1 MIGSG
6 SPAFMASRTRRDGS
20 GSIDMSP
27 LAGPSS
33 PHMLANQQQGAIIVK
48 GEGSTTMTAGSS
60 HFVLRRAD
68 EDEFD
73 DDVADAISDL
83 TLGPAALGAKRSGAA
98 DVTMRDE
105 STRVHVNSR
114 QKLAQAALAA
124 RVAVSV
130 SQLTREVVKP
140 SGKVGGDANAEITG
154 DLSAVLGGGERT
166 GISALRRQPTTS
178 DSAAAAAAA
187 RWNSAAV
194 KVPTVTTPAAHMGN
208 LGQELAA
215 KVVNAWSVG
224 GGGGGG
230 GGLGSLGKVNFD
242 SDGEDDDDAGSAVAG
257 ATSGGM
263 AARIAAMRR
272 QRPSPMRMSSTS
284 GIGGSPQFSP
294 SSNAAH
300 VALADSDLTSTPII
314 AAGRRAGMQPGSGS
328 LNRQAS
334 QSSFAL
340 GSPVSVAAVAPE
352 FGSPL
357 SSPVGPAG
365 APRPSPIGPRST
377 GLRAMMLP
385 KQA

>member
-20 GSIDMSP
+20 ASIDMSP

-68 EDEFD
+68 EDEFE

-83 TLGPAALGAKRSGAA
+83 TLGSTAMGAKRSGA

-130 SQLTREVVKP
+130 SQLTRDVVKP

-154 DLSAVLGGGERT
+154 DLSAVLGGGGERA

-224 GGGGGG
+224 GGGG
-230 GGLGSLGKVNFD
+230 LGSLGKVNFD
-242 SDGEDDDDAGSAVAG
+242 SDGEEDDAGSAVAG
-257 ATSGGM
+257 GVSGGM

-272 QRPSPMRMSSTS
+272 QRPSPMRLSSTS

-300 VALADSDLTSTPII
+300 VPLADSDLTSTPII